1 MRHIPLKNAF
11 NVRDMGGYPTTDG
24 KSTKWG
30 MLYRSDALS
39 SLTEE
44 DWQVLKARKIHTV
57 IDLRSLSEISAAPVQ
72 VPEGTEYD
80 HFSLMPEMDKW
91 GMDLR
96 EMGTEKIIES
106 MKLDYGKSLFRG
118 VSCCARILETILKR
132 SEVGSVLFMCSAGKD
147 RTGIIA
153 ALILYLCD
161 VVREDIIADYM
172 VSSVYNTNGINRKI
186 KAMPEEIRKLIPD
199 PRLIDDCLDSK
210 PETMMQLLCEM
221 EAGDIR
227 TALDKAGFSTACQK
241 QLKEKMTGLAEE
253 NNHENILTNN

>member
-80 HFSLMPEMDKW
+80 HFSLMPEMDKL
-91 GMDLR
+91 GMDFR

-106 MKLDYGKSLFRG
+106 MKLDY
-118 VSCCARILETILKR
+118 A
-132 SEVGSVLFMCSAGKD
+132 SA
-147 RTGIIA
+147 
-153 ALILYLCD
+153 
-161 VVREDIIADYM
+161 
-172 VSSVYNTNGINRKI
+172 
-186 KAMPEEIRKLIPD
+186 
-199 PRLIDDCLDSK
+199 
-210 PETMMQLLCEM
+210 
-221 EAGDIR
+221 
-227 TALDKAGFSTACQK
+227 
-241 QLKEKMTGLAEE
+241 
-253 NNHENILTNN
+253 

>member
-80 HFSLMPEMDKW
+80 HFSLMPEMDKL
-91 GMDLR
+91 GMDFRWELNLR
-96 EMGTEKIIES
+96 
-106 MKLDYGKSLFRG
+106 LL
-118 VSCCARILETILKR
+118 SCCEFKYSGALGTAYRQKEGGLSRVDGKR
-132 SEVGSVLFMCSAGKD
+132 HLNA
-147 RTGIIA
+147 
-153 ALILYLCD
+153 
-161 VVREDIIADYM
+161 
-172 VSSVYNTNGINRKI
+172 KI
-186 KAMPEEIRKLIPD
+186 KAHTLNKDNLRYSFLEN
-199 PRLIDDCLDSK
+199 
-210 PETMMQLLCEM
+210 LC
-221 EAGDIR
+221 
-227 TALDKAGFSTACQK
+227 FY
-241 QLKEKMTGLAEE
+241 GLAYF
-253 NNHENILTNN
+253 NYLRKVVDLKHFTNRSIF